1 MSINLVIVESP
12 AKAKTIEKFLGS
24 NYTVK
29 SSIGHIRDMPKKDMG
44 IDLDNNFQPTYAI
57 SSDKK
62 KVVAEL
68 KKSVKS
74 AEKIFLA
81 TDEDREGEAIAW
93 HLQQALSLS
102 ENTPRI
108 VFNEITK
115 SAISQAIDNPRTID
129 LDLVDAQQ
137 ARRIIDR
144 LVGFEISPVL
154 WRKVSGARSAGRVQ
168 SPVVRLVVEREREIT
183 AHKPDI
189 TYKVKATLG
198 NKSDELF
205 EVRLNKSFEQTTEA
219 RNFAHELLEASLT
232 VSSIESKPSKRSPKA
247 PFITSTLQQEASQ
260 KLGFSVKRT
269 MAIAQNLYRE
279 GAITYMRTDS
289 LHLSEEA
296 ISTAKEVILANYG
309 SEFHHEK
316 RYKTSSSS
324 AQEAHESIRPT
335 DLTRPAIAG
344 LDEQSEKLYSL
355 IYKRALA
362 SQMSDAKLEKT
373 KINIAISN
381 REEYFIAEGEL
392 MSFSGFLKVYDY
404 MAAEDKLLPK
414 IAESD
419 TLSLFNST
427 LRESFSRPR
436 ARYTEASLVK
446 EIEKMGIGRPSTFA
460 TMITTVQDRN
470 YVTKETREGVS
481 RDYLQIEIKDG
492 AVSESVQSEV
502 SGAEKNKLFPT
513 NVAYLVVDFLMTN
526 FRNIIG
532 YEFTANLENNFD
544 KVAEG
549 DLSWQGIVG
558 DFYKPF
564 HEQIELAKDISR
576 EETHG
581 KRDLGDDPDTGK
593 PVSVRFGRYGAFAQI
608 GHQDDED
615 KPTFA
620 SLRKGQDLETI
631 SLDEALELFN
641 MPRTV
646 GQTTDGET
654 IKANYG
660 RFGPYIQYGK
670 KYVSLKEVTPEEV
683 TLETALELIVAK
695 EKFDA
700 ERIIKTFEDSEIQ
713 VLNGRFGPYIWNGK
727 KRGKGQKNVTVEKV
741 FGDKAPIDLTL
752 EECKKAIEGK
762 DKAKAKKRKKAIEGK
777 VKAKSKKRKKTDSD
791 TTNSAQSLEIP
802 KDWVNPFN
810 KL

>member
-44 IDLDNNFQPTYAI
+44 IDLDNNFQPTYKVT
-57 SSDKK
+57 SDKK
-62 KVVAEL
+62 KVVTEL

-74 AEKIFLA
+74 AEKVFLA

-129 LDLVDAQQ
+129 IDLVDAQQ

-198 NKSDELF
+198 NRSDELF
-205 EVRLNKSFEQTTEA
+205 EARLNKSFEQTTEA

-309 SEFHHEK
+309 SEFHHER
-316 RYKTSSSS
+316 RYKTTSSS

-392 MSFSGFLKVYDY
+392 LSFSGFLKVYDY

-414 IAESD
+414 IAEGD

-460 TMITTVQDRN
+460 SMITTVQDRN

-752 EECKKAIEGK
+752 EECKKAIADQ
-762 DKAKAKKRKKAIEGK
+762 DKAKTRKRKKK
-777 VKAKSKKRKKTDSD
+777 
-791 TTNSAQSLEIP
+791 
-802 KDWVNPFN
+802 
-810 KL
+810 

>member
-44 IDLDNNFQPTYAI
+44 IDLDNNFQPTYKVT
-57 SSDKK
+57 SDKK
-62 KVVAEL
+62 KVVTEL

-74 AEKIFLA
+74 AEKVFLA

-115 SAISQAIDNPRTID
+115 GAISQAIDNPRTID
-129 LDLVDAQQ
+129 IDLVDAQQ

-189 TYKVKATLG
+189 TYKVKAKLS
-198 NKSDELF
+198 NQSDELF
-205 EVRLNKSFEQTTEA
+205 EAKLNKSFEQTTEA
-219 RNFAHELLEASLT
+219 RSFAHELLGASLT

-269 MAIAQNLYRE
+269 MSIAQNLYRE

-324 AQEAHESIRPT
+324 AQEAHEAIRPT

-381 REEYFIAEGEL
+381 HEEYFIAEGEL
-392 MSFSGFLKVYDY
+392 LSFSGFLKVYDY
-404 MAAEDKLLPK
+404 MAAEDKLLPE
-414 IAESD
+414 IAEGD
-419 TLSLFNST
+419 RLSLFNSI

-446 EIEKMGIGRPSTFA
+446 EIEQMGIGRPSTFA
-460 TMITTVQDRN
+460 SMITTVQDRD

-481 RDYLQIEIKDG
+481 REYLQIEIKDG

-752 EECKKAIEGK
+752 EECKKAIADQ
-762 DKAKAKKRKKAIEGK
+762 DKAKTRKRKKK
-777 VKAKSKKRKKTDSD
+777 
-791 TTNSAQSLEIP
+791 
-802 KDWVNPFN
+802 
-810 KL
+810 

>member
-115 SAISQAIDNPRTID
+115 GAISQAIDNPRTID
-129 LDLVDAQQ
+129 IDLVDAQQ

-189 TYKVKATLG
+189 TYKVKAKLS
-198 NKSDELF
+198 NQSDELF
-205 EVRLNKSFEQTTEA
+205 EAKLNKSFEQTTEA
-219 RNFAHELLEASLT
+219 RSFAHELLGASLT

-269 MAIAQNLYRE
+269 MSIAQNLYRE

-324 AQEAHESIRPT
+324 AQEAHEAIRPT

-381 REEYFIAEGEL
+381 HEEYFIAEGEL
-392 MSFSGFLKVYDY
+392 LSFSGFLKVYDY
-404 MAAEDKLLPK
+404 MAAEDKLLPE
-414 IAESD
+414 IAEGD
-419 TLSLFNST
+419 RLSLFNSI

-446 EIEKMGIGRPSTFA
+446 EIEQMGIGRPSTFA
-460 TMITTVQDRN
+460 SMITTVQDRD

-492 AVSESVQSEV
+492 AISESVQSEM

-526 FRNIIG
+526 FKNIIG

-549 DLSWQGIVG
+549 DLTWQGIVG

-576 EETHG
+576 DETHG

-631 SLDEALELFN
+631 TLDEALELFK
-641 MPRTV
+641 MPRTL

-670 KYVSLKEVTPEEV
+670 KYVSLKEISPEEV

-752 EECKKAIEGK
+752 EECKKAIA
-762 DKAKAKKRKKAIEGK
+762 DHDKAKKRK
-777 VKAKSKKRKKTDSD
+777 RKK
-791 TTNSAQSLEIP
+791 
-802 KDWVNPFN
+802 K
-810 KL
+810 

>member
-44 IDLDNNFQPTYAI
+44 IDLDNNFQPTYKVT
-57 SSDKK
+57 SDKK
-62 KVVAEL
+62 KVVTEL

-74 AEKIFLA
+74 AEKVFLA

-129 LDLVDAQQ
+129 IDLVDAQQ

-198 NKSDELF
+198 NRSDELF
-205 EVRLNKSFEQTTEA
+205 EAKLNKSFEQTTEA

-232 VSSIESKPSKRSPKA
+232 ASSIESKPSKRSPKA

-309 SEFHHEK
+309 SEFHHER
-316 RYKTSSSS
+316 RYKTTSSS

-392 MSFSGFLKVYDY
+392 LSFSGFLKVYDY

-414 IAESD
+414 IAEGD
-419 TLSLFNST
+419 TLSLLNST

-670 KYVSLKEVTPEEV
+670 KYVSLKEVSPEEV

-752 EECKKAIEGK
+752 EECKKAIANQ
-762 DKAKAKKRKKAIEGK
+762 DKAKTRKRKKK
-777 VKAKSKKRKKTDSD
+777 
-791 TTNSAQSLEIP
+791 
-802 KDWVNPFN
+802 
-810 KL
+810 